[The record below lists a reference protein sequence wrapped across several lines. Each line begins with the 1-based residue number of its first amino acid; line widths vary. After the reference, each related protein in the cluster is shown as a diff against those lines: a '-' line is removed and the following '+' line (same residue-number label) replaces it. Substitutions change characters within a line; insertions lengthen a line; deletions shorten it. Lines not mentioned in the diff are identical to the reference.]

1 MSGAHIAG
9 SKALE
14 KISSPELGTVT
25 PFGTVT
31 PIDRGPTNEQ
41 IDTLA
46 KYMRVPE
53 DKYEE
58 FRNNVRNEIDRR
70 KQQEY
75 EKAQT
80 GEPTVISPINKPRL
94 DSQVQE
100 EMLPEKDIGK
110 QAPVPFEQYKQMG
123 LDLNQHILNDD
134 DSGEFFTM
142 NPEQQTRLNED
153 VNRLIKRGIEP
164 ERALAIAHNR
174 MLPELRQQEQEKQNV
189 TTGNVAPAAGAS
201 VPTPNG
207 TVTTPS
213 SPPGVAEAESNGMV
227 PNQQNAAVL
236 NGGTGQQP
244 SSIKPIA
251 PQNNAPVPEPL
262 PKEEFMEH
270 INYLKDALKPYENK
284 EMVELSEGQRQQF
297 KNIWGEIHR
306 LGKQQG
312 LLPQEVSDLINEQ
325 QEKPTLR
332 FEPINKKAAP
342 SSTTPNK
349 VTQEQEAQPT
359 RDMSE
364 PIKAPE
370 GDMSVEELRDN
381 NEFSDQIEPEFHA
394 HVADSAAIIDNPKA
408 AVEAAKKERDAARMN
423 FQNIESLYKNPDI
436 EAQATKEQV
445 DEARK
450 DLEDAQAKLDA
461 VEQKAKEIT
470 ETQKQAGRQRAE
482 GGGRKKQKLTP
493 EQEAAKVKLD
503 EEAKARKR
511 ADTKARTTIKKAVEQ
526 LEVGHMPLT
535 DAELDD
541 PQGKAVHEMYKESLI
556 EQAALALQGIVENKI
571 LNGTKIQKAAKELLV
586 QYNITKADIEK
597 IRNIKENAI
606 KGLEDQLNRKPDL
619 FKGQN
624 TYKGLLSSSSTAP
637 SVGKAIPAFNDAFT
651 ANAAITVI
659 MKNGTAVEKYFANHI
674 RGYVRDVN
682 FVVMEKGDK
691 LPAQL
696 QKYEKAWNESRG
708 LFIPES
714 TDNNTPRTI
723 YVRGSSFGE
732 NRGNDITTVLH
743 ELLHAAGMERL
754 IVGIKNI
761 DKDTKLTR
769 AILDIAN
776 IRERART
783 IYEDM
788 VKRNV
793 QSEDFKKLKTLIDDV
808 PIILFDDELTEGIAQ
823 GLDEFLAYS
832 LSQDEMKTFLQ
843 AMPADGRHFTDS
855 MFSRFVRGFM
865 NALGIDSGKPAWRS
879 GMTDLVLATNKL
891 LTARYSS
898 LESKIANEVRQ
909 SVKRGSPPDKE
920 TRIELTKLIAELK
933 GAKTDAQ
940 KIAYFENEKKRL
952 SIELDKEDA
961 GKYNE
966 EWGMGIGRGSG
977 TAAQGIK
984 NRRANAAYAVADLQ
998 NHYDDVIRSLETKSP
1013 VRSAVKRDAST
1024 IDMFGN
1030 DSTDEAT
1037 QIRQRV
1043 KDKSAEIE
1051 ASNAKFA
1058 ARLEAHNKKPQSYL
1072 EKRMAARAAEAKAKL
1087 PPWHEV
1093 EQEAIKMARK
1103 AFEDIDVNGFTPNT
1117 INNYYQALTDF
1128 STKNNLDFIDV
1139 GLETFDDKL
1148 YDLLEERVKK
1158 RARDAAETAFDQR
1171 DSDLYTNT
1179 RSLTDSLELAG
1190 YSQRDNLGDTLVE
1203 LGYRNYKYYDKLT
1216 NIADKAFD
1224 AEFENQK
1231 KKLPKPLEGP
1241 RGLAPRS
1248 AAIRKARV
1256 QDEKITRGLTAA
1268 KISKLGPQLNNNVK
1282 SLQEERDPRN
1292 FAEQAGSI
1300 VSRPIKNLIA
1310 FTWDVDA
1317 LGRNGKDLGLPAL
1330 QTVYENMQLMSGT
1343 TSKKLIAVAEEV
1355 KALQNFYWDHP
1366 EQKENF
1372 EKLVN
1377 ASTFDRY
1384 DPSNPKGKYNPAYDA
1399 IYKELGDAGQKAY
1412 KRLKDFYRDL
1422 NDEKQ
1427 QLLKEQIDKLDLLPE
1442 ERKKVAAALREAYEG
1457 SDKIDPYFPLM
1468 RFGDFVLELGK
1479 GERKISYRFESE
1491 YQRDR
1496 AAAILANR
1504 VKKSID
1510 QLEQDGDLLRK
1521 EDLNGNQMRG
1531 DIMNTSK
1538 MLKAINEAVNNTPN
1552 LSNLKS
1558 RNEVMDRI
1566 YQTYISFMPEA
1577 SVRKEFMHRLD
1588 IPGFS
1593 DDLLRVLS
1601 AVGARSATQIARL
1614 QHGQDLR
1621 NSLKV
1626 AENQLIGNPGA
1637 TPYYN
1642 KMAGYVDRVLS
1653 PPIMSSEMKV
1663 LDTASS
1669 WAAAATHFHNMTS
1682 FASALIQPVDI
1693 FARAYPIMGAQL
1705 GYSNVGA
1712 EMMRMMK
1719 ITSKYGTIEN
1729 RGQPN
1734 ERWVMP
1740 SVSHAKGLTPDERY
1754 FLKVMDDSDV
1764 VRKTMTSV
1772 AYEGARGRRITW
1784 SPVRK
1789 FLDSKTLDRAKPVVD
1804 KLVMGGLMGDMERLS
1819 REFSYMAAA
1828 NAAMKN
1834 LNEKYPTMDIK
1845 RKRDMA
1851 AKQAVDLTFQSFGNY
1866 APYNKPGFFRHP
1878 LTRAIL
1884 IFKFYPYV
1892 MYKTLLG
1899 NLYKSLPLAKN
1910 KEGKAAAIKTVM
1922 GITGIHFLL
1931 GGLNATPGFSL
1942 AMAAAGLMF
1951 KAFGKDPDAPD
1962 DMRDIDFETW
1972 FRTVYLPKHLG
1983 PVGLDRFVEYGL
1995 LGASGSN
2002 RISINNMLSFGDK
2015 PNETIFQS
2023 ALEAFG
2029 AIPNM
2034 VKNYYD
2040 GAHALANGDYE
2051 KGFEKIAPGSIS
2063 SLIAANDILNTGL
2076 RTSKGDQIEGYEAGK
2091 VSAATI
2097 AGQALGFRPSEVI
2110 NQQTKDFKISNQDR
2124 LIQME
2129 RSQLTEELKDHLVKS
2144 FDLEKGAD
2152 YTERHDKMFEEVL
2165 DKMVNFGQR
2174 HPELAFDRPE
2184 DPEEINNMLET
2195 ALKDKYERESN
2206 AGVKL
2211 TEQNIRRAGESVD
2224 YMKEQQKKNSP

>member
-1 MSGAHIAG
+1 
-9 SKALE
+9 
-14 KISSPELGTVT
+14 
-25 PFGTVT
+25 
-31 PIDRGPTNEQ
+31 
-41 IDTLA
+41 
-46 KYMRVPE
+46 
-53 DKYEE
+53 
-58 FRNNVRNEIDRR
+58 
-70 KQQEY
+70 
-75 EKAQT
+75 
-80 GEPTVISPINKPRL
+80 
-94 DSQVQE
+94 
-100 EMLPEKDIGK
+100 
-110 QAPVPFEQYKQMG
+110 
-123 LDLNQHILNDD
+123 
-134 DSGEFFTM
+134 
-142 NPEQQTRLNED
+142 
-153 VNRLIKRGIEP
+153 
-164 ERALAIAHNR
+164 
-174 MLPELRQQEQEKQNV
+174 
-189 TTGNVAPAAGAS
+189 
-201 VPTPNG
+201 
-207 TVTTPS
+207 
-213 SPPGVAEAESNGMV
+213 
-227 PNQQNAAVL
+227 
-236 NGGTGQQP
+236 
-244 SSIKPIA
+244 
-251 PQNNAPVPEPL
+251 
-262 PKEEFMEH
+262 
-270 INYLKDALKPYENK
+270 
-284 EMVELSEGQRQQF
+284 
-297 KNIWGEIHR
+297 
-306 LGKQQG
+306 
-312 LLPQEVSDLINEQ
+312 
-325 QEKPTLR
+325 
-332 FEPINKKAAP
+332 
-342 SSTTPNK
+342 
-349 VTQEQEAQPT
+349 
-359 RDMSE
+359 
-364 PIKAPE
+364 
-370 GDMSVEELRDN
+370 
-381 NEFSDQIEPEFHA
+381 
-394 HVADSAAIIDNPKA
+394 
-408 AVEAAKKERDAARMN
+408 
-423 FQNIESLYKNPDI
+423 
-436 EAQATKEQV
+436 
-445 DEARK
+445 
-450 DLEDAQAKLDA
+450 
-461 VEQKAKEIT
+461 
-470 ETQKQAGRQRAE
+470 
-482 GGGRKKQKLTP
+482 
-493 EQEAAKVKLD
+493 
-503 EEAKARKR
+503 
-511 ADTKARTTIKKAVEQ
+511 
-526 LEVGHMPLT
+526 
-535 DAELDD
+535 
-541 PQGKAVHEMYKESLI
+541 
-556 EQAALALQGIVENKI
+556 
-571 LNGTKIQKAAKELLV
+571 
-586 QYNITKADIEK
+586 
-597 IRNIKENAI
+597 
-606 KGLEDQLNRKPDL
+606 
-619 FKGQN
+619 
-624 TYKGLLSSSSTAP
+624 
-637 SVGKAIPAFNDAFT
+637 
-651 ANAAITVI
+651 
-659 MKNGTAVEKYFANHI
+659 
-674 RGYVRDVN
+674 
-682 FVVMEKGDK
+682 
-691 LPAQL
+691 
-696 QKYEKAWNESRG
+696 
-708 LFIPES
+708 
-714 TDNNTPRTI
+714 
-723 YVRGSSFGE
+723 
-732 NRGNDITTVLH
+732 
-743 ELLHAAGMERL
+743 
-754 IVGIKNI
+754 
-761 DKDTKLTR
+761 
-769 AILDIAN
+769 
-776 IRERART
+776 
-783 IYEDM
+783 
-788 VKRNV
+788 
-793 QSEDFKKLKTLIDDV
+793 
-808 PIILFDDELTEGIAQ
+808 
-823 GLDEFLAYS
+823 
-832 LSQDEMKTFLQ
+832 
-843 AMPADGRHFTDS
+843 
-855 MFSRFVRGFM
+855 
-865 NALGIDSGKPAWRS
+865 
-879 GMTDLVLATNKL
+879 
-891 LTARYSS
+891 
-898 LESKIANEVRQ
+898 
-909 SVKRGSPPDKE
+909 
-920 TRIELTKLIAELK
+920 
-933 GAKTDAQ
+933 
-940 KIAYFENEKKRL
+940 
-952 SIELDKEDA
+952 
-961 GKYNE
+961 
-966 EWGMGIGRGSG
+966 
-977 TAAQGIK
+977 
-984 NRRANAAYAVADLQ
+984 
-998 NHYDDVIRSLETKSP
+998 
-1013 VRSAVKRDAST
+1013 
-1024 IDMFGN
+1024 MFGN

-1043 KDKSAEIE
+1043 KEKSAEIE
-1051 ASNAKFA
+1051 ARNAK
-1058 ARLEAHNKKPQSYL
+1058 LKP
-1072 EKRMAARAAEAKAKL
+1072 KEAKPK
-1087 PPWHEV
+1087 
-1093 EQEAIKMARK
+1093 EQGPAQN
-1103 AFEDIDVNGFTPNT
+1103 D
-1117 INNYYQALTDF
+1117 LF
-1128 STKNNLDFIDV
+1128 S
-1139 GLETFDDKL
+1139 EP
-1148 YDLLEERVKK
+1148 VK
-1158 RARDAAETAFDQR
+1158 
-1171 DSDLYTNT
+1171 S
-1179 RSLTDSLELAG
+1179 
-1190 YSQRDNLGDTLVE
+1190 
-1203 LGYRNYKYYDKLT
+1203 
-1216 NIADKAFD
+1216 
-1224 AEFENQK
+1224 
-1231 KKLPKPLEGP
+1231 

-1256 QDEKITRGLTAA
+1256 QDENITRGLTAA

-1399 IYKELGDAGQKAY
+1399 MYKELGDAGQKAY
-1412 KRLKDFYRDL
+1412 KRLKEFYRDL

-1427 QLLKEQIDKLDLLPE
+1427 QLLKEQIDKLDLEPE

-1577 SVRKEFMHRLD
+1577 SVRKQFMHRLD

-1621 NSLKV
+1621 NSLKI

-1669 WAAAATHFHNMTS
+1669 WAAAATHLHNMTS

-1942 AMAAAGLMF
+1942 AMSAAGLMF

-2023 ALEAFG
+2023 ALETFG

-2076 RTSKGDQIEGYEAGK
+2076 RTSNGDQIEGYEAGK
-2091 VSAATI
+2091 VSVATI

-2129 RSQLTEELKDHLVKS
+2129 RSQLTNELKDHLVKS

-2165 DKMVNFGQR
+2165 DKMANFGQR